1 MKCILITKN
10 NKQLF
15 ASLLP
20 GDVYSQGRHL
30 VFGAYDDEGY
40 VLGAIVGSYLEYEC
54 SIDWLYV
61 HSEARRCGVAA
72 GLLECLIAAV
82 NASWMCPVTARF
94 EAASDNQLYEFF
106 IAQEQMEMEY
116 LFDRWYISPKA
127 LILSPILSKA
137 EETARQFT
145 ALNFFE
151 CSGQRQR
158 MILSLLSDL
167 PNGYEVDDFKDMIRL
182 VSSVAK
188 DAAMLCPD
196 ATLVFD
202 AANDSS
208 SKLEGKFF
216 PKGLKI
222 NMYEASAI

>member
-1 MKCILITKN
+1 M
-10 NKQLF
+10 
-15 ASLLP
+15 LL
-20 GDVYSQGRHL
+20 
-30 VFGAYDDEGY
+30 
-40 VLGAIVGSYLEYEC
+40 VLGTPLVLYGTKYASFSHIYTFAAGTFLLYLTVR
-54 SIDWLYV
+54 IDGCV
-61 HSEARRCGVAA
+61 NAADAKKERRMAFGIGVAA